1 MSDNDNSWR
10 TATSPMPDAHG
21 HAALLLVES
30 LIHGLIE
37 RSLITVDD
45 AIEIVETAKSV
56 QVDVADE
63 ADAHGAPMWHAHT
76 MLTAIERS
84 LSYDS
89 EDTDGSPTTLRPVP

>member
-1 MSDNDNSWR
+1 MPDNDNSWR

-37 RSLITVDD
+37 RSLITVAD
-45 AIEIVETAKSV
+45 AMEIVETANSV
-56 QVDVADE
+56 QIDVAE
-63 ADAHGAPMWHAHT
+63 AADGEGAPMWHSHAL
-76 MLTAIERS
+76 LTAIGRS

-89 EDTDGSPTTLRPVP
+89 DESPNPVRPAP

>member
-1 MSDNDNSWR
+1 MPDNDNDWR

-37 RSLITVDD
+37 RSVITVEN

-89 EDTDGSPTTLRPVP
+89 EDGEDSPAPVRPVP

>member
-1 MSDNDNSWR
+1 MPDNDNDWR

-37 RSLITVDD
+37 RSLISVED
-45 AIEIVETAKSV
+45 ALDIVETANSV
-56 QVDVADE
+56 QVDVAE
-63 ADAHGAPMWHAHT
+63 AADGHGAPMWHSHAL
-76 MLTAIERS
+76 LTAIGRS

-89 EDTDGSPTTLRPVP
+89 DDRPSPLRPMS

>member
-1 MSDNDNSWR
+1 MPDNDNSWR

-37 RSLITVDD
+37 RSVISVDD
-45 AIEIVETAKSV
+45 AMEIVETANSV
-56 QVDVADE
+56 QVDVAE
-63 ADAHGAPMWHAHT
+63 AADGDGAPMWHGHT
-76 MLTAIERS
+76 LLTAIERS

-89 EDTDGSPTTLRPVP
+89 EDGEDSPTPLRPVP